1 MLSLKCGIV
10 ILAWGHPKTPNNPNK
25 RTAMPKIKGAKRT
38 LEVKIRL
45 TETEWNELQQRKTKS
60 LAGWLRDLGLGA
72 VPIRQADP
80 ELIRHLARI
89 GSNLN
94 QIARHAN
101 TEKQLD
107 VQVLQELAKA
117 NALLDQLVTQAEQD

>member
-1 MLSLKCGIV
+1 
-10 ILAWGHPKTPNNPNK
+10 
-25 RTAMPKIKGAKRT
+25 MPKIKGAKRT

-80 ELIRHLARI
+80 DLIRHLARI

-107 VQVLQELAKA
+107 TQVLHELAQA
-117 NALLDQLVTQAEQD
+117 NALLDQLIKQAEQD

>member
-1 MLSLKCGIV
+1 MGLLK
-10 ILAWGHPKTPNNPNK
+10 APNLTSNQGKP
-25 RTAMPKIKGAKRT
+25 MPRIKGAKRT

-80 ELIRHLARI
+80 DLIRHIARI

-107 VQVLQELAKA
+107 AQVLQELAKA

>member
-1 MLSLKCGIV
+1 M
-10 ILAWGHPKTPNNPNK
+10 PTP
-25 RTAMPKIKGAKRT
+25 
-38 LEVKIRL
+38 
-45 TETEWNELQQRKTKS
+45 TKS

-80 ELIRHLARI
+80 DLIRHIARI

-107 VQVLQELAKA
+107 IQVLQELAQA
-117 NALLDQLVTQAEQD
+117 NALLDQLIKQAEQD

>member
-1 MLSLKCGIV
+1 
-10 ILAWGHPKTPNNPNK
+10 
-25 RTAMPKIKGAKRT
+25 MPKIKGEKRT

-80 ELIRHLARI
+80 ELIRQITRI

-107 VQVLQELAKA
+107 SQVLQELAQA
-117 NALLDQLVTQAEQD
+117 NALLNQLIKQTEQD

>member
-1 MLSLKCGIV
+1 
-10 ILAWGHPKTPNNPNK
+10 
-25 RTAMPKIKGAKRT
+25 MPKIKGAKRT

-80 ELIRHLARI
+80 ELIRQITRI

-107 VQVLQELAKA
+107 SQVLQELAQA
-117 NALLDQLVTQAEQD
+117 NALLNQLIKQTEQD

>member
-1 MLSLKCGIV
+1 
-10 ILAWGHPKTPNNPNK
+10 
-25 RTAMPKIKGAKRT
+25 MPKIKGAKRT

-72 VPIRQADP
+72 IPIRQADP

-101 TEKQLD
+101 IEKQLD
-107 VQVLQELAKA
+107 IQVLQELAQA
-117 NALLDQLVTQAEQD
+117 NALLNQLIKQTEQD

>member
-1 MLSLKCGIV
+1 M
-10 ILAWGHPKTPNNPNK
+10 
-25 RTAMPKIKGAKRT
+25 GA
-38 LEVKIRL
+38 I
-45 TETEWNELQQRKTKS
+45 
-60 LAGWLRDLGLGA
+60 
-72 VPIRQADP
+72 PIRQADP
-80 ELIRHLARI
+80 DLIRHLARI

-117 NALLDQLVTQAEQD
+117 NALLDQLVAQAEQGVSTEFGPYRAVSTFVCF

>member
-1 MLSLKCGIV
+1 MYLPPYMV
-10 ILAWGHPKTPNNPNK
+10 RILCWPH
-25 RTAMPKIKGAKRT
+25 I
-38 LEVKIRL
+38 
-45 TETEWNELQQRKTKS
+45 
-60 LAGWLRDLGLGA
+60 
-72 VPIRQADP
+72 
-80 ELIRHLARI
+80 ARI

>member
-1 MLSLKCGIV
+1 MGLLK
-10 ILAWGHPKTPNNPNK
+10 APNL
-25 RTAMPKIKGAKRT
+25 TANQGKPMPRIKGAKRT

-72 VPIRQADP
+72 IPIRQADP
-80 ELIRHLARI
+80 DLIRHLARI

-94 QIARHAN
+94 QIARHVN

-117 NALLDQLVTQAEQD
+117 NALLDQLVIQAEQD

>member
-1 MLSLKCGIV
+1 
-10 ILAWGHPKTPNNPNK
+10 
-25 RTAMPKIKGAKRT
+25 MPRIKGDKRIR
-38 LEVKIRL
+38 EVKIRL
-45 TETEWNELQQRKTKS
+45 TDNEWQSLQQRKTKS

-72 VPIRQADP
+72 MPIRQADP

-94 QIARHAN
+94 QIARHTN

-107 VQVLQELAKA
+107 VQVLRELAQA
-117 NALLDQLVTQAEQD
+117 NALLDQLIKQAE

>member
-1 MLSLKCGIV
+1 
-10 ILAWGHPKTPNNPNK
+10 
-25 RTAMPKIKGAKRT
+25 MPKIKGAKRT

-72 VPIRQADP
+72 APIAQADP
-80 ELIRHLARI
+80 ELIRHVARI

-101 TEKQLD
+101 TQKQLD
-107 VQVLQELAKA
+107 SQVLNELTQA
-117 NALLDQLVTQAEQD
+117 NALLAQLIKQAEQD

>member
-1 MLSLKCGIV
+1 
-10 ILAWGHPKTPNNPNK
+10 
-25 RTAMPKIKGAKRT
+25 MPKIKGAKRT

-80 ELIRHLARI
+80 DLIRHI
-89 GSNLN
+89 GVS
-94 QIARHAN
+94 
-101 TEKQLD
+101 TEFGPYRA
-107 VQVLQELAKA
+107 VSTFVCF
-117 NALLDQLVTQAEQD
+117 

>member
-1 MLSLKCGIV
+1 
-10 ILAWGHPKTPNNPNK
+10 
-25 RTAMPKIKGAKRT
+25 MPRIKGTKRT

-80 ELIRHLARI
+80 ELIRQIARI

-107 VQVLQELAKA
+107 NKVLQELAQA
-117 NALLDQLVTQAEQD
+117 NILLNQLVKQAEQD

>member
-1 MLSLKCGIV
+1 
-10 ILAWGHPKTPNNPNK
+10 
-25 RTAMPKIKGAKRT
+25 MPRIKGTKRT

-80 ELIRHLARI
+80 ELIRQIARI

-107 VQVLQELAKA
+107 NQVLQELAQA
-117 NALLDQLVTQAEQD
+117 NILLNQLVKQAEQD